1 MSGHQSSYDR
11 SYHGSCGPQPRVVA
25 AKDTTIIPRDQKGA
39 SPLEKATSLK
49 LERAASLKLE
59 KAVEKEV
66 DQMVAES
73 APRAAAYNSRLAR
86 ARAANKANNRL
97 LKRGSEVGLARH
109 AHKHAPIRP
118 Q

>member
-1 MSGHQSSYDR
+1 MAPVAHNLVWS
-11 SYHGSCGPQPRVVA
+11 QPKTRRLSQEIKKVPV
-25 AKDTTIIPRDQKGA
+25 K
-39 SPLEKATSLK
+39 PLEKATSLK

-86 ARAANKANNRL
+86 ARAQT
-97 LKRGSEVGLARH
+97 
-109 AHKHAPIRP
+109 RP
-118 Q
+118 TTGC